1 MSAQRNGK
9 WYAVTAVGIPL
20 DKATLVFEE
29 GSDGLLRPLKTLERK
44 ELAQGLR
51 QRAGLMPTPVEAEE
65 QAFAKCF
72 FAACK
77 HGEPVEARS
86 ARAVEAV
93 RMLVRVAD
101 GRVVAREAVN
111 IPAEAQAFARVPHP
125 GTATGCWEAVRAVE
139 AERNRLALEM
149 VAAEWPRCLRER
161 RLVLRDARIRVL
173 LDGAA
178 AAGDVS
184 ARVRLG
190 REAYER
196 HDDAEAVR
204 RLAGLEDRDAMARA
218 VLAVM
223 GLEGRLPKGVL
234 APEVRAGDP
243 WPLAVPSRQ
252 AFGLCLAAVKRA
264 GASPQGAEDAWKA
277 HVDCGV
283 VERLQGAARAG
294 YPFAQW
300 WLARLYK
307 EGVGVARSPE
317 RAGTWLAAAAA
328 AGRPEALGE
337 LAALR
342 QDAGDAALPP
352 WCGVQTHNPLWDG
365 LRGEDPDLDFFA
377 LAAKRHNPAALVVVA
392 RRTARH
398 DPARAKA
405 LFQEALA
412 RGRTEVRQ
420 DLAELA
426 ESGQD
431 VAMALRM
438 REAEA
443 KAHPGD
449 CCAVYRYGAALQ
461 AVGRLA
467 DAEAAYRRCLDL
479 CGNFVGYQYG
489 FMRHKAQEALKALGC
504 HDAPKK
510 TPGA

>member
-9 WYAVTAVGIPL
+9 WYAVTAVGVPL

-111 IPAEAQAFARVPHP
+111 IPAEAQAFARAPHP

-161 RLVLRDARIRVL
+161 RLALRDARIRVL

-196 HDDAEAVR
+196 HDDAEAAR

-223 GLEGRLPKGVL
+223 GLEGRLPEGVL

-252 AFGLCLAAVKRA
+252 AFALCLAAVKRA

-352 WCGVQTHNPLWDG
+352 WCGVQAHNPLWDG

-392 RRTARH
+392 RRTVRQ
-398 DPARAKA
+398 DPARQGTLPGGPRPRSDGGAA
-405 LFQEALA
+405 GSRRVGRERAGRGDGPPHEGGRGQGAPRRLLRRLSLRRRPPSGGAPRRR
-412 RGRTEVRQ
+412 RGRLSPLPRPVRQ
-420 DLAELA
+420 
-426 ESGQD
+426 
-431 VAMALRM
+431 LR
-438 REAEA
+438 
-443 KAHPGD
+443 
-449 CCAVYRYGAALQ
+449 
-461 AVGRLA
+461 RLPIRFHA
-467 DAEAAYRRCLDL
+467 PQSPRGPQSPRLPRR
-479 CGNFVGYQYG
+479 
-489 FMRHKAQEALKALGC
+489 AQE
-504 HDAPKK
+504 DA
-510 TPGA
+510 

>member
-9 WYAVTAVGIPL
+9 WYAVTAVGVPL
-20 DKATLVFEE
+20 DKATLVFVECPE
-29 GSDGLLRPLKTLERK
+29 GLLRPLKTSERK
-44 ELAQGLR
+44 ELAQGLC

-111 IPAEAQAFARVPHP
+111 IPAEAQAFAQAPHP
-125 GTATGCWEAVRAVE
+125 GTVTGCWEEVRAVE
-139 AERNRLALEM
+139 AERNRLALEL

-161 RLVLRDARIRVL
+161 RLALRDARIRVL
-173 LDGAA
+173 LDGVA

-190 REAYER
+190 REAYEQY
-196 HDDAEAVR
+196 DDAEAAR

-234 APEVRAGDP
+234 VPEVRAGDP

-252 AFGLCLAAVKRA
+252 AFALCLAAVKRA
-264 GASPQGAEDAWKA
+264 GASPQGAEEARKA

-300 WLARLYK
+300 WLARLYR

-317 RAGTWLAAAAA
+317 QAMTWLAAAVA

-352 WCGVQTHNPLWDG
+352 WCGVQSHNPLWDG
-365 LRGEDPDLDFFA
+365 LRDEDAKLDFVA

-392 RRTARH
+392 RRLARH

-449 CCAVYRYGAALQ
+449 CCAVYCYGTALQ

-467 DAEAAYRRCLDL
+467 DAETAYRRCIAL
-479 CGNFVGYQYG
+479 CGDLVGYKYG
-489 FMRHKAQEALKALGC
+489 IMRHKAQLALQNLGQPPPNK
-504 HDAPKK
+504 H
-510 TPGA
+510 